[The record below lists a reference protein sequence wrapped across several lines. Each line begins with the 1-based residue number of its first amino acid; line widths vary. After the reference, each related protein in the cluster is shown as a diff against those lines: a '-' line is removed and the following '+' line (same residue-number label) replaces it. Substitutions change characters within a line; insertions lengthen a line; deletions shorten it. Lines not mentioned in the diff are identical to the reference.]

1 MGEGKVVGEGNMQRR
16 KGYERKIERF
26 RKEMWGK
33 GGVGWLGINGV
44 REMTQQRW
52 LDWGGVCLEI
62 ARWWL

>member
-1 MGEGKVVGEGNMQRR
+1 MQRR

>member
-1 MGEGKVVGEGNMQRR
+1 MQRR

-33 GGVGWLGINGV
+33 GGGWLGFNGV